1 MRLTIAASC
10 RGLVSALLIALPMC
24 AAAEQVIGRVVGV
37 TDGDTLKLLTSEHN
51 QLVIRI
57 GGIDAPERGQPFGA
71 VAKKRL
77 SELAYQREA
86 VAECRKSDRY
96 GRLICTVLVDQKD
109 VGLKMVND
117 GLAWH
122 FKRYAREQ
130 PVVEA
135 EIYAG
140 AEAEARRH
148 RKGLWRDREP
158 IAPWDWRTGLRQG
171 VRLVPQ

>member
-1 MRLTIAASC
+1 MSRLGACC
-10 RGLVSALLIALPMC
+10 RTLVSALLFAFPLW
-24 AAAEQVIGRVVGV
+24 AAAEQVTGRVVGV
-37 TDGDTLKLLTSEHN
+37 TDGDTIKLLTPEST

-57 GGIDAPERGQPFGA
+57 GGIDAPERGQPFGT

-77 SELAYQREA
+77 SELAFQRDA
-86 VAECRKSDRY
+86 VAKCPKTDRY
-96 GRLICTVLVDQKD
+96 GRLVCTVLVDQKD

-122 FKRYAREQ
+122 FKRYEREQ

-140 AEAEARRH
+140 AEEEARRH